1 MSKEDR
7 IYFEEKLQE
16 ELKGIE
22 CKELKVT
29 SVKKGLKFRFEKK

>member
-16 ELKGIE
+16 ELQNIE
-22 CKELKVT
+22 CKELAVKA
-29 SVKKGLKFRFEKK
+29 VKKGLKFRFEKK